1 MINWNT
7 FSFMLSEQV
16 LCLSVTL
23 QVPENIAKVKVIVY
37 KSKVDPAILKQ
48 KAEEMKNELFV
59 KRFSK
64 PKPEDI
70 HVVSVDKHYE
80 PYVLVD
86 AKYRIE
92 YYTKKVYII
101 DVTEKAKE
109 VKILGESFK
118 PQMVSIPDTEPEQF
132 RKVISL
138 EGQEWSFYEAK
149 AYFILNKNGKE
160 ILPDQVPIAPSEDNP
175 KKLLKEFGKK
185 AEKVTVSTREVI
197 SMAKNKIIKRP
208 SDLDNVDNE
217 MFQVTEHAK
226 IYNPIYIITLRNV
239 NTKEEK
245 TVRIDGV
252 TAKVVQ

>member
-1 MINWNT
+1 MTAIPK
-7 FSFMLSEQV
+7 
-16 LCLSVTL
+16 
-23 QVPENIAKVKVIVY
+23 VPENIAKMKVIVY
-37 KSKVDPAILKQ
+37 KSKVDPVILKQ

-92 YYTKKVYII
+92 YYTKKVYTIE
-101 DVTEKAKE
+101 VAEKAKE
-109 VKILGESFK
+109 VKILGETFNPRK
-118 PQMVSIPDTEPEQF
+118 VAIPDSEPEQF

-138 EGQEWSFYEAK
+138 ECQEWSFYEDK
-149 AYFILNKNGKE
+149 TYFILDKSGNE
-160 ILPDQVPIAPSEDNP
+160 ISPDQVPIAPSEDNP

-185 AEKVTVSTREVI
+185 AEKVNVSNREVLL
-197 SMAKNKIIKRP
+197 MAKTKLIKRP
-208 SDLDNVDNE
+208 SDVDTIDNE
-217 MFQVTEHAK
+217 IFQVTEHAT
-226 IYNPIYIITLRNV
+226 IYNPIYIITFRNV
-239 NTKEEK
+239 KNKEEK

-252 TAKVVQ
+252 TAEVIQ